1 MVEVNSWKCM
11 MFGKLMIDNSNSG
24 ICGVVLTVA
33 GKWEIIVTRTRTNV
47 RLHLLRRGWRPFSF
61 WIYDSRI
68 WIVWMNRIAGEGK
81 ENKKFV
87 EYNTPRKYVTESWYL
102 PLSCDLIM
110 RDEWLQICVQR
121 LRVSYQ
127 QNLKQIYL
135 LYHFFDVC
143 LWKTIKFKSKSI
155 SRYAALRGRFFSTN

>member
-61 WIYDSRI
+61 WI
-68 WIVWMNRIAGEGK
+68 AGEGK

-87 EYNTPRKYVTESWYL
+87 EYNTPRKYVTES
-102 PLSCDLIM
+102 
-110 RDEWLQICVQR
+110 
-121 LRVSYQ
+121 
-127 QNLKQIYL
+127 
-135 LYHFFDVC
+135 
-143 LWKTIKFKSKSI
+143 
-155 SRYAALRGRFFSTN
+155 